1 MNKHPLAL
9 RIPRIVNEGTLS
21 SALLN
26 AIHYYLWR
34 GTYGLDVLGQT
45 PSVTAFDE
53 DSISQK

>member
-9 RIPRIVNEGTLS
+9 RIPRRANEGTPS

-26 AIHYYLWR
+26 AIHYCLCR
-34 GTYGLDVLGQT
+34 GIYGLDALGQI
-45 PSVTAFDE
+45 PSVPTLAE

>member
-9 RIPRIVNEGTLS
+9 HIPRIANESTPS

-26 AIHYYLWR
+26 AIHYCLCR
-34 GTYGLDVLGQT
+34 GTYGLDALGQT
-45 PSVTAFDE
+45 PSVLTLAE